1 MQPILSGNVY
11 WAYDHDIEQADTLSL
26 LGTQFSGTPPL
37 SKYHGEILL
46 GTDALYL
53 SGDNALVIPLQ
64 NIEQIYMGFD
74 DTYRV
79 TYVKNWGLTW
89 QPIRLVFDN
98 GEGDKVIYLII
109 DHNFLFTNN
118 KRWFETLKELL
129 VPLK

>member
-37 SKYHGEILL
+37 N
-46 GTDALYL
+46 ALYL

-98 GEGDKVIYLII
+98 GEGDKAA
-109 DHNFLFTNN
+109 
-118 KRWFETLKELL
+118 
-129 VPLK
+129 VPEEAA